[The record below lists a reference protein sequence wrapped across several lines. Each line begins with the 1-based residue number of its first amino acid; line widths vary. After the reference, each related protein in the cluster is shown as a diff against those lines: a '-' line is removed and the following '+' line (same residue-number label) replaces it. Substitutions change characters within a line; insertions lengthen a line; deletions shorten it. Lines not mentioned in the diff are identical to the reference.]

1 MYFKLSEKNHNGI
14 SQIKKKN
21 TLNLLDIGSKLGIIT
36 IFVVADVVWCSI
48 LSVYTDVSD
57 YLRIKFNI
65 PSSSD
70 LLANVI
76 KSKAISCTIFKG
88 PPFCYSTY

>member
-1 MYFKLSEKNHNGI
+1 M
-14 SQIKKKN
+14 
-21 TLNLLDIGSKLGIIT
+21 LDIGSKLGIIT
-36 IFVVADVVWCSI
+36 IFVVVDVVWCSI

-76 KSKAISCTIFKG
+76 ESYKLHNFQRAAILLQYILKK
-88 PPFCYSTY
+88 YYLNENYVLL